1 MVFIPAPKL
10 YLASNCKQN
19 KTLVHYK
26 IKNIIKPN
34 INTISYFAFKTL
46 RRETNQPAS
55 NITKLHYFL
64 RQMVKYL
71 RF

>member
-1 MVFIPAPKL
+1 MVFIPVPKL
-10 YLASNCKQN
+10 YLTSNCKQN

-26 IKNIIKPN
+26 IKNTIKPN
-34 INTISYFAFKTL
+34 INPISYFACKTL
-46 RRETNQPAS
+46 RTETGQPTL
-55 NITKLHYFL
+55 NITKLHYFV